1 MEREEFETVVRDS
14 LKTLPKFI
22 RDKLKN
28 IDIVIEDQPIM
39 HRSLLGL
46 YQGVPLKKRGF
57 WYGNVM
63 PDRIILF
70 KNNIERI
77 SRNEAEMVELIHKV
91 VIHEIGH
98 YFGFDEED
106 LRKNGY

>member
-1 MEREEFETVVRDS
+1 MEKERFELIVRDA
-14 LKTLPKFI
+14 LRTLPKVV
-22 RDKLKN
+22 REKLEN
-28 IDIVIEDQPIM
+28 IDIIIEDEPIV
-39 HRSLLGL
+39 RKSLLGL

-70 KNNIERI
+70 KNNIERM
-77 SRNEAEMVELIHKV
+77 SRNEEEMVELIHRV

-98 YFGFDEED
+98 YFGFDEDE
-106 LRKNGY
+106 LRRSGF